1 MTPKEETKPNKREQ
15 QLQIEAVRKNEK
27 NEFQNASN
35 KTFNERN
42 AELGREK
49 TLLVQR
55 VNKNIPG
62 VFGQYRRT
70 WQSNIR
76 AAKNKNT
83 LDAIEKLLN
92 EKVRL
97 RTEITNAKIPEKDR
111 SGQLRW
117 VMQKKNDVQKR
128 RQELARQ
135 LNAAKKKANDDAA
148 AAAAKKKANNNTAA
162 AAAKKKANNN
172 AAAAAA
178 KKKDAERDALKMEI
192 RASNIGVKNRNRFV
206 RDLNAGKDAS
216 GVRKLFNAKK
226 KIIKSKTVQQL
237 EVASKKPTP
246 PPAPAPAPAPTPA
259 PAPKAFANLAKK
271 KELAGKLR
279 LAAKKSVAQ
288 NIRKS
293 NLGNKSKMQLLGQL
307 KQKKVGP
314 TRVQADLKKKM
325 NSGGMRAI
333 RTRKQMN
340 QKFSFGAKDTKPT
353 KNASW
358 RLK

>member
-1 MTPKEETKPNKREQ
+1 
-15 QLQIEAVRKNEK
+15 
-27 NEFQNASN
+27 
-35 KTFNERN
+35 
-42 AELGREK
+42 
-49 TLLVQR
+49 
-55 VNKNIPG
+55 
-62 VFGQYRRT
+62 
-70 WQSNIR
+70 
-76 AAKNKNT
+76 
-83 LDAIEKLLN
+83 
-92 EKVRL
+92 
-97 RTEITNAKIPEKDR
+97 
-111 SGQLRW
+111 
-117 VMQKKNDVQKR
+117 
-128 RQELARQ
+128 
-135 LNAAKKKANDDAA
+135 
-148 AAAAKKKANNNTAA
+148 
-162 AAAKKKANNN
+162 
-172 AAAAAA
+172 
-178 KKKDAERDALKMEI
+178 MEI